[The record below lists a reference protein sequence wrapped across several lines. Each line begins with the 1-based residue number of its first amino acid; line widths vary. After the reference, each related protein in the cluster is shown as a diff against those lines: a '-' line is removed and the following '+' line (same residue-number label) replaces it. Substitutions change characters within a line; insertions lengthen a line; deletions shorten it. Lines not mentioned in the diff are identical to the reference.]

1 MTLWFRIKIDE
12 EVHEVRV
19 EVPPDQ
25 TGGDSEALREFVM
38 TTAYLEH
45 YGRLPKG
52 VVNSLD

>member
-1 MTLWFRIKIDE
+1 VTLWFRIKIDE

-25 TGGDSEALREFVM
+25 SGCDSEALREFVM

-52 VVNSLD
+52 VVNSFD

>member
-19 EVPPDQ
+19 EVPPEQ
-25 TGGDSEALREFVM
+25 SGGDSEALREFVM

-45 YGRLPKG
+45 YGRLPRG
-52 VVNSLD
+52 VVNSFD